1 MLVPSAKEFYSLLP
15 HLGKIQS
22 IFWCRCQFQAT
33 DVGTVWKKKKVKA
46 VIIKMLQEAILTKIL
61 LALSVIERDRLKS
74 PAMTVVLS
82 ILQ

>member
-1 MLVPSAKEFYSLLP
+1 MLELSE
-15 HLGKIQS
+15 
-22 IFWCRCQFQAT
+22 
-33 DVGTVWKKKKVKA
+33 KKKKVKA